1 MQKAESYPVDWLL
14 RTCNIVLG
22 EIEVGHLITTTS
34 DQLKRDDYD
43 RFINEKYLPLSLK
56 VSTTTRLYYGQI
68 IARIFQQY
76 PSSSHNPKTERYLV
90 GLDVDINDAWIV
102 AIAWEHNLTVL
113 TTDKMEKI
121 REAVGD
127 DVEFDCW
134 VQQHS

>member
-1 MQKAESYPVDWLL
+1 MQEVASYPVDWLL

-22 EIEVGHLITTTS
+22 EIEAGHLITTTS

-68 IARIFQQY
+68 VARIFQKY
-76 PSSSHNPKTERYLV
+76 PFSSHKTKTERYLV
-90 GLDVDINDAWIV
+90 ELSVDINDVWIV

-113 TTDKMEKI
+113 TTDRMEKI
-121 REAVGD
+121 REAVGN
-127 DVEFDCW
+127 DVQFDCW
-134 VQQHS
+134 L